1 MNLTQEI
8 KAYALQL
15 GFCKVGVTDMAPFP
29 KVMEAAEERGHYDL
43 WMARLSQGQNP
54 RQIRPEGK
62 SLVILALDQTRYRA
76 PESLKK
82 LVGQLYVTRSH
93 NPPAGTPVHTM
104 LQMFEKFLTEKGIG
118 FLSEQSCIPM
128 RLAAERAG
136 VAAVGRNNFAYAEGI
151 GSFITL
157 YAYILDVELE
167 QDEPAKPQCPP
178 GCHLCIDACPTK
190 ALTAPYML
198 DPKLCVCYSQYIRQ
212 AGKDETPIPMDIRPN
227 MGCTVQ
233 GCDVCQNVC
242 PLNKPRQQMDI
253 PVDPYLAYLAQELSL
268 TTLLHMP
275 EGLYEH
281 YVRPIM
287 YNYFKDP
294 KYFQRNA
301 AIAMANTGDSA
312 YVPELIAEL
321 SNPDEEIRAYVVWA
335 LGQLNTPEAKAAL
348 AQRQTVETS
357 PWVREELAQALK

>member
-1 MNLTQEI
+1 MNLDQLLSSLRQNKSFMDCVTHWRTLP
-8 KAYALQL
+8 ATDGSYADFPASMDQRIQ
-15 GFCKVGVTDMAPFP
+15 KVLEKRGIFRLYSHQA
-29 KVMEAAEERGHYDL
+29 EAFRLAEEKKDFVVVTPTASGKTLCYNLPVLSSILKNPD
-43 WMARLSQGQNP
+43 AR
-54 RQIRPEGK
+54 
-62 SLVILALDQTRYRA
+62 ALY
-76 PESLKK
+76 L
-82 LVGQLYVTRSH
+82 
-93 NPPAGTPVHTM
+93 
-104 LQMFEKFLTEKGIG
+104 F
-118 FLSEQSCIPM
+118 
-128 RLAAERAG
+128 
-136 VAAVGRNNFAYAEGI
+136 
-151 GSFITL
+151 
-157 YAYILDVELE
+157 
-167 QDEPAKPQCPP
+167 
-178 GCHLCIDACPTK
+178 PTK
-190 ALTAPYML
+190 ALSAPYTL
-198 DPKLCVCYSQYIRQ
+198 DPTLCVCYSQYIRQ